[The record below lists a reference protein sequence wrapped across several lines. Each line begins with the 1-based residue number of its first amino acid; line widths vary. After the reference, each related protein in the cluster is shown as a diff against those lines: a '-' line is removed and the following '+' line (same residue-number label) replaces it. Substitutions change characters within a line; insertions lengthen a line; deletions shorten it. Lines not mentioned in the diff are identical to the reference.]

1 MKNIFTKLEKKR
13 VKVSPDD
20 LDLLKG
26 HIAKRIASVPEKY
39 KHINF
44 KPPSG
49 ATNQAKKAIKWKDE
63 HGSQVKGGTAVG
75 WTRAS
80 QLSKGDPMSP
90 ETVKRMYKFFQR
102 HEKNKAV
109 NPEFKDEPW
118 RDNGYVAWLIWGGD
132 AGKRW
137 AEKLWNQMEKADAKQ
152 ASMVAMRFAKKK
164 GLWDRI
170 REKRER
176 GEKPAKK
183 GDPDYPDE
191 KQWKKLTSQLRNRRD
206 YGEKGHRPQD
216 YTDKEILEMSKRIAE
231 AVNPYLNTPPTKLK
245 RDLKNVKDPKKKKK
259 MTDALNAWRITVPG
273 PFRINK
279 GD

>member
-1 MKNIFTKLEKKR
+1 M
-13 VKVSPDD
+13 
-20 LDLLKG
+20 
-26 HIAKRIASVPEKY
+26 AVPEKY
-39 KHINF
+39 KHIDF
-44 KPPSG
+44 TPPSG
-49 ATNQAKKAIKWKDE
+49 VANEARKAIEWKDE
-63 HGSQVKGGTAVG
+63 HDSEVKGGTAVG
-75 WTRAS
+75 WTRAN
-80 QLSKGDPMSP
+80 QLTKGEPMSP
-90 ETVKRMYKFFQR
+90 ETVRRMYKFFQR
-102 HEKNKAV
+102 HEKNKSI
-109 NPEFKDEPW
+109 NPEFKGEPW

-152 ASMVAMRFAKKK
+152 ASMVAMIFAKKK

-170 REKRER
+170 HEKRER
-176 GEKPAKK
+176 GEKPAKP

-191 KQWKKLTSQLRNRRD
+191 KQWKKLTSTSPLRSKRD

-216 YTDKEILEMSKRIAE
+216 YTENEIEEMSKRIAV

-259 MTDALNAWRITVPG
+259 MKDALNAWRITTPG